1 MPSVEKY
8 QLGRRHNDHR
18 LHLRIATCQRDQL
31 ISNNKTGRL
40 GIKMKNFLL
49 AGMIGVWATGAIA
62 LSPLDGTT
70 PAHEA
75 TVTEMPTEVL
85 MDFKGDIRLT
95 RVAVTHA
102 DTHSMDIDLGDQT
115 AFTQEF
121 ALPMHDMGA
130 GVYFFEWRGL
140 GADGHALN
148 GTFSFTV
155 E

>member
-1 MPSVEKY
+1 M
-8 QLGRRHNDHR
+8 
-18 LHLRIATCQRDQL
+18 
-31 ISNNKTGRL
+31 KT
-40 GIKMKNFLL
+40 FLL
-49 AGMIGVWATGAIA
+49 ASMIGIWATAA
-62 LSPLDGTT
+62 MAHSPLEATT
-70 PAHEA
+70 PANET

-95 RVAVTHA
+95 RVAITHA
-102 DTHSMDIDLGDQT
+102 DSHSMDMDLGNQT

-130 GVYFFEWRGL
+130 GVYVVEWRGL

>member
-1 MPSVEKY
+1 M
-8 QLGRRHNDHR
+8 
-18 LHLRIATCQRDQL
+18 
-31 ISNNKTGRL
+31 KT
-40 GIKMKNFLL
+40 FLL
-49 AGMIGVWATGAIA
+49 AGMIGIWATGAMEH
-62 LSPLDGTT
+62 SPLDATT
-70 PAHEA
+70 RANEA

-95 RVAVTHA
+95 RVAITHA
-102 DTHSMDIDLGDQT
+102 DTHSMDMDLGDQT

-130 GVYFFEWRGL
+130 GVYVVEWRGL
-140 GADGHALN
+140 GDDGHALN

>member
-1 MPSVEKY
+1 MKSV
-8 QLGRRHNDHR
+8 
-18 LHLRIATCQRDQL
+18 
-31 ISNNKTGRL
+31 
-40 GIKMKNFLL
+40 LL
-49 AGMIGVWATGAIA
+49 AGIIGIWATSAMA
-62 LSPLDGTT
+62 HSPLDSTT
-70 PAHEA
+70 PANEA
-75 TVTEMPTEVL
+75 VVIVMPSEVL

-95 RVAVTHA
+95 RVAITHA
-102 DTHSMDIDLGDQT
+102 DTHSMEMDLGEQT

-130 GVYFFEWRGL
+130 GEYFVEWRGL